1 MSDDPN
7 PSTAAAAALAEGLGP
22 TATVTVA
29 FGDVHVDV
37 AAADWLAALGRAR
50 DDLGL
55 TFLDWLSA
63 YDDEPYGFAVVA
75 HLVAQGSGARLL
87 VRTRVPAADPTLP
100 TATGLWAGASWHERE
115 TREMFGIDFAGHPD
129 PHPLLLQPEF
139 EGQPL
144 RKDFVLA
151 SRMVK
156 EWPGAVD
163 PTEVPG
169 RARRRPLLP
178 PGVPDGWGA
187 P

>member
-1 MSDDPN
+1 
-7 PSTAAAAALAEGLGP
+7 
-22 TATVTVA
+22 
-29 FGDVHVDV
+29 
-37 AAADWLAALGRAR
+37 
-50 DDLGL
+50 
-55 TFLDWLSA
+55 
-63 YDDEPYGFAVVA
+63 
-75 HLVAQGSGARLL
+75 
-87 VRTRVPAADPTLP
+87 
-100 TATGLWAGASWHERE
+100 
-115 TREMFGIDFAGHPD
+115 MFGIDFEGHPD
-129 PHPLLLQPEF
+129 LSPLLLQPEF

-156 EWPGAVD
+156 DWPGAVD